1 MQQAAITLFVCS
13 LFLTNGCSKPAIT
26 QPTSGPSESTAV
38 SPGPNAPNINAT
50 PSAST
55 SPVAKVK
62 LDACLLLTS
71 AEIQAVQG
79 EPLKET
85 NLSERTSGDFVTT
98 QCYYALPTSAN
109 SIILSLTLRDPGK
122 PEGQSL
128 KEFWEATFAKS
139 EGKGREV
146 GKDLDKGKN
155 KTGPQNKSRR
165 EGEEEEST
173 RAEPVRG
180 IGDEAFW
187 SASRVGG
194 ALYVLK
200 RDRFLRIS
208 VGGKGDVEAKLK
220 KSKTLAEKALR
231 RL

>member
-1 MQQAAITLFVCS
+1 MRQAAITLFVCS
-13 LFLTNGCSKPAIT
+13 LILTNGCGKPAMT
-26 QPTSGPSESTAV
+26 QPTPAPSESTAA
-38 SPGPNAPNINAT
+38 SPRPNNMNAT
-50 PSAST
+50 PSASM

-62 LDACLLLTS
+62 FDACMLLTS

-98 QCYYALPTSAN
+98 QCYYALPTPSN
-109 SIILSLTLRDPGK
+109 SISLSLTLRDPRK

-139 EGKGREV
+139 EGKVREF

-165 EGEEEEST
+165 EGEEEDST
-173 RAEPVRG
+173 PAEPVRG